1 VGAFIATTVFRL
13 VDVSIEKVNLRG
25 IFIHV
30 STTKKQSLGKQYGFI
45 FTLVIILFT
54 VSVMVTYLLLDDTN
68 QSIDETEETN
78 AIVVEVNKWMS
89 LYQEKYVFIPEY
101 IIEESE
107 QRLLDYLSLS
117 SEFVNQAKRVRPLF
131 STEEQVQAFNQILNN
146 NH

>member
-1 VGAFIATTVFRL
+1 MGAFIATTVFRL
-13 VDVSIEKVNLRG
+13 VDVIVEKVNLRG

>member
-1 VGAFIATTVFRL
+1 MGAFIATTVFRL